1 MGVILPLTTS
11 KETPKKRTQIRVKEI
26 IIQMGDRQFI
36 VMLYMYGIIS
46 IMFITFWDFL
56 MTEQIFLSPQVKGS
70 KIISNK
76 LVYTSCLTSC
86 QTA

>member
-46 IMFITFWDFL
+46 IMFITF
-56 MTEQIFLSPQVKGS
+56 
-70 KIISNK
+70 
-76 LVYTSCLTSC
+76 
-86 QTA
+86 